1 MEIAESS
8 RSDNETNAGI
18 TCTPPPFTSA
28 FALRAQSGC
37 RLSVMLMRGAGH
49 GGKIPD
55 FSGTGIVH
63 VLQYC
68 SDNDCDSDDEPSTMY
83 T

>member
-1 MEIAESS
+1 MV
-8 RSDNETNAGI
+8 
-18 TCTPPPFTSA
+18 
-28 FALRAQSGC
+28 RAY
-37 RLSVMLMRGAGH
+37 MAWYGH

-83 T
+83 TKFHCMPGLGLHCYATMRLLCPTIAEYYARSDVV